1 MYGEVLGTGRDLQVR
16 RVAPLQPADHRLAQQ
31 TGQEGVFAVGLLAA
45 PPSGITEDVDVRGP
59 EREPLVLHAAFSRPV
74 RLVVDRAGFSRD
86 DPAHALHALG
96 VERGRKADGLRKD
109 RDLVLRAADSVQA
122 FVPPVVGRNAEPF
135 DGRCEVLHLRRL
147 LFGRKSGDEIPH
159 PFFDRELRIAE
170 RKLLGAKQGCGAA
183 HRECEDHFW
192 EKPFHMRIVC
202 FAEKEGTVFG
212 GSFFRFGYL
221 VMTVFVRDSVPSHR
235 ISIGSSGSVLSM

>member
-1 MYGEVLGTGRDLQVR
+1 MLGTGRDLQVH

-59 EREPLVLHAAFSRPV
+59 KRKPLVLHAAFSRPV

-122 FVPPVVGRNAEPF
+122 FVPPVVGRNAETF

-147 LFGRKSGDEIPH
+147 LFGRKSGDEIPY

-170 RKLLGAKQGCGAA
+170 RKLLGAKQGRGAA
-183 HRECEDHFW
+183 HRECEDHFR